1 MEWITSLKTAIG
13 YMEENILCDIGAEN
27 VAGHVHMSP
36 FYFQKGFQI
45 LTGYSVG
52 EYIRNRRL
60 YLAAVDIQKSDGKI
74 IDIAY
79 KYGYDTPES
88 FTKAFSRFHGATP
101 MAIRKDKS
109 FIKPFL
115 PLRISVSIQGGDK
128 MNYTVEKMSGFKVI
142 GFVRE
147 FGFETA
153 YAEIPKF
160 WDEIR
165 EKYTKNICIGKTP
178 ANDMEKAVFENS
190 IGMYGV
196 CIDDVGKDGR
206 FRYMIAGGYTGGGVP
221 EGMEIYEIPCA
232 DWVKFKC
239 VGSMPDSLQSLNT
252 VVFKEWLPGNGEFEI
267 AGGLNIEWYSSVGSP
282 KDADYESGIWLPV
295 RRKQ

>member
-1 MEWITSLKTAIG
+1 MEWITSLKAAIG
-13 YMEENILCDIGAEN
+13 YMEENILCDIGAEE
-27 VAGHVHMSP
+27 VAENVHMSP

-52 EYIRNRRL
+52 EYLRNRRL
-60 YLAAVDIQKSDGKI
+60 YLAAVDIQKSAEKI

-101 MAIRKDKS
+101 VAVRKDNAA
-109 FIKPFL
+109 IHPFL
-115 PLRISVSIQGGDK
+115 SLKISVSIQGGDK

-147 FGFETA
+147 FSFENS
-153 YAEIPKF
+153 YGLIPKF
-160 WDEIR
+160 WDEIS
-165 EKYTKNICIGKTP
+165 EKYENIFMGKAP
-178 ANDMEKAVFENS
+178 SNEIERAVLENRIS
-190 IGMYGV
+190 MYGV
-196 CIDDVGKDGR
+196 CIDDVGRDGK
-206 FRYMIAGGYTGGGVP
+206 FRYMIAGEYAGGDVP
-221 EGMEIYEIPCA
+221 EGMELYEIPEA
-232 DWVKFKC
+232 EWVKFKC
-239 VGSMPDSLQSLNT
+239 VGPMPDSLQSLNT

-267 AGGLNIEWYSSVGSP
+267 AAGLNIEWYSSEGNP

-295 RRKQ
+295 RRK